1 LATILLAENGK
12 ASSGRQT
19 CRINIR
25 YFFVKDRIASGEVR
39 IEHCPTK
46 EMVADFFSKP
56 LQGSQFV
63 KLRDEIMNAN
73 PHCLDLSF
81 EDCRSVLNVATTTG
95 GQTKVSG
102 NETEWITVESKK
114 AVRQAIR
121 ISHARVVPRLGTI
134 TGTEKRSVNE

>member
-1 LATILLAENGK
+1 
-12 ASSGRQT
+12 
-19 CRINIR
+19 
-25 YFFVKDRIASGEVR
+25 
-39 IEHCPTK
+39 
-46 EMVADFFSKP
+46 MVADFLTKP

-73 PHCLDLSF
+73 PHCLDYSF

-114 AVRQAIR
+114 AVRQAKR
-121 ISHARVVPRLGTI
+121 IESRTSSAE
-134 TGTEKRSVNE
+134 TGNDHGNGEAKFKQVNFVGE

>member
-1 LATILLAENGK
+1 
-12 ASSGRQT
+12 
-19 CRINIR
+19 
-25 YFFVKDRIASGEVR
+25 
-39 IEHCPTK
+39 
-46 EMVADFFSKP
+46 
-56 LQGSQFV
+56 V